1 MKRLPLTTKE
11 FLVQWIFTYG
21 IMIILSFLQVLLIAQ
36 TYSEMWDIV
45 IDSFVPTTIT
55 FTGIIIIQ
63 KVRMLNNNFTALFLH
78 LIIIA
83 SVALYIAYF
92 AYDGSKFGATI
103 TLRVGLVVFMMV
115 GIYLS
120 RRIYAIPDSGE
131 EKKAHKAERADGRIS
146 GK

>member
-1 MKRLPLTTKE
+1 MKKLPLSSKE

-21 IMIILSFLQVLLIAQ
+21 IMFILSTLQILLKPGDF
-36 TYSEMWDIV
+36 SDMWKVV

-63 KVRMLNNNFTALFLH
+63 KVHMLNNNFTALFLH
-78 LIIIA
+78 LIVIA

-92 AYDGSKFGATI
+92 AYDGSEFIVTSI
-103 TLRVGLVVFMMV
+103 LRLGLFVLVMV
-115 GIYLS
+115 GTYLS
-120 RRIYAIPDSGE
+120 RRIYSIPSFGE
-131 EKKAHKAERADGRIS
+131 KGVEHKAERADGRIS